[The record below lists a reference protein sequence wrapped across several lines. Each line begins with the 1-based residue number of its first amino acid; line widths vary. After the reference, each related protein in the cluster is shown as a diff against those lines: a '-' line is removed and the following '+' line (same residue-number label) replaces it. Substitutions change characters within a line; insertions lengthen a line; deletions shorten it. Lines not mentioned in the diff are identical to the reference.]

1 MSKLKILLLAI
12 LPLVF
17 FSGCLQ
23 VDTKLNLKQNGS
35 GTIEEI
41 FLMKSSVVNMM
52 KELALAFDSSKTDG
66 FNLFNEEE
74 LKAKAS
80 NFGEGVKYL
89 SGEKI
94 KNDNYEG
101 FKVIYSFADINKVK
115 INPAQEDKIPFGD
128 ELINNEKATSDEY
141 LRFNFK
147 KGNPS
152 TLVINFPKEKEN
164 ADVSVEEEVTE
175 IEDSTVTSDQMEKL
189 IEMFDGMKILLTI
202 NVDKN
207 IQETD
212 ASYANGSE
220 ITLMNVDFSE
230 IIKHKDILEDLQK
243 NKPETLDSFQKI
255 IGELPGIKIETKEK
269 VIVKF

>member
-12 LPLVF
+12 LPLVL

-23 VDTKLNLKQNGS
+23 IDTKLNLKQNGS
-35 GTIEEI
+35 GIIEET
-41 FLMKSSVVNMM
+41 FLMKNSVVNMM
-52 KELALAFDSSKTDG
+52 KELASAFDSTKTDG

-89 SGEKI
+89 SSEKI
-94 KNDNYEG
+94 VTDGYEG

-128 ELINNEKATSDEY
+128 ELTNSEKVVSNEY
-141 LRFNFK
+141 LKFKFK
-147 KGNPS
+147 KGSPS
-152 TLVINFPKEKEN
+152 TLVINFPEQKEDEN
-164 ADVSVEEEVTE
+164 ISLDEEVTE
-175 IEDSTVTSDQMEKL
+175 VEDSIATTEQMQKL
-189 IEMFDGMKILLTI
+189 IEMFDGMKISLTI
-202 NVDKN
+202 NFDKN

-212 ASYANGSE
+212 ASYTNGSE
-220 ITLMNVDFSE
+220 ITLMKIDFSE
-230 IIKHKDILEDLQK
+230 IIKNKDILEDLQK
-243 NKPETLDSFQKI
+243 NKPESLGGFQKI

-269 VIVKF
+269 VTVIF